1 MTKPGDFLQR
11 IWREGASPSA
21 VEYALWFATI
31 VAGVAVGSFL
41 LF

>member
-1 MTKPGDFLQR
+1 MIKPGGFLQR
-11 IWREGASPSA
+11 IWREGAGPSA
-21 VEYALWFATI
+21 VEYALWLATL

>member
-1 MTKPGDFLQR
+1 MTKPGGILHR
-11 IWREGASPSA
+11 IWREGAGPSA
-21 VEYALWFATI
+21 VEYALWFATV

>member
-1 MTKPGDFLQR
+1 MKPVGFLQR
-11 IWREGASPSA
+11 IWRDGAGPSA
-21 VEYALWFATI
+21 LEYALWLATL